1 MFTQKPEEPSEWAA
15 LPGELFD
22 RDEADLL
29 PEAPTADPF
38 GLGIGAT
45 SAASIAVP
53 VTGVIGSGS
62 LAAEPIVVPVPES
75 VPVPDTEDD
84 GSGTKG

>member
-29 PEAPTADPF
+29 PEQPTADPF
-38 GLGIGAT
+38 GLGLGTPT
-45 SAASIAVP
+45 SATTVAIP
-53 VTGVIGSGS
+53 MPP
-62 LAAEPIVVPVPES
+62 AEPGAADGEPEAE
-75 VPVPDTEDD
+75 PTR
-84 GSGTKG
+84 